1 MYGVSKE
8 MTLHLSLHCNK
19 GHGLEWIN
27 ALHTQVENGWST
39 CQKSMKRSPNN
50 FSHHQL
56 PHLWWKTCLTSSSH
70 LILWVSSETSCAS
83 MLQEPAAPLELP
95 PATKYKK
102 HNSLSACLSFQ
113 SCSSNPVGTCEN
125 IMKKGVRTV
134 RSFLRFSA
142 QNLGKRR
149 KEERIKHHNNQHR
162 VNEIN
167 EFDRSHLRYLYSH
180 IYFFTIFH
188 ITPDHTGSTNSSP
201 SPTIHQ
207 TACFAVSCSNCLN
220 SSAQVWRC
228 WTWTKIERKHI
239 KTLERAA

>member
-1 MYGVSKE
+1 MFCELFAFEIQGMTFPKE
-8 MTLHLSLHCNK
+8 WLFISLHCNK
-19 GHGLEWIN
+19 ESS
-27 ALHTQVENGWST
+27 HTQVENGWST
-39 CQKSMKRSPNN
+39 CQRSMKRSPNN
-50 FSHHQL
+50 FSHHHESHLKHRVLQCFRNLQLRSSFRLQQNTRSTTAYQL
-56 PHLWWKTCLTSSSH
+56 PVLLPLIATKFTCL
-70 LILWVSSETSCAS
+70 A
-83 MLQEPAAPLELP
+83 
-95 PATKYKK
+95 
-102 HNSLSACLSFQ
+102 FQ
-113 SCSSNPVGTCEN
+113 YFSSNPVGTCEN
-125 IMKKGVRTV
+125 IMKKGLRTV

-149 KEERIKHHNNQHR
+149 KEERIKHHINQHR

-228 WTWTKIERKHI
+228 WTWTKIQRKHI